1 MKKTILSS
9 LLAAALLLLTAQ
21 PMWAQSKNLN
31 RTGTKEA
38 KAQNA
43 ADEVK
48 WMTLD
53 EVQAAM
59 KKKPKKVWVDVYT
72 GWCGWCKVMDQ
83 KTFSNPNVI
92 KYVNDNFYM
101 VKVDAEQK
109 EDIRFLGKM
118 YAYQPERRVNA
129 FAIELLQGQLSYPS
143 GVFMEENFQNPQ
155 IVPGY
160 LDVPNFEMIIKY
172 LGEGAYKT
180 TKFED
185 WQQTFKGSWM

>member
-1 MKKTILSS
+1 MKKILTKS
-9 LLAAALLLLTAQ
+9 LLAAALFAFSAQ
-21 PMWAQSKNLN
+21 PLLAQSKNLN

-38 KAQNA
+38 KAQKSA
-43 ADEVK
+43 SEIQ
-48 WMTLD
+48 WLSLD
-53 EVQAAM
+53 DVQVAM

-83 KTFSNPNVI
+83 KTFSNPEVI
-92 KYVNDNFYM
+92 KYVNEHFYM

-109 EDIRFLGKM
+109 EDIRFMGKM
-118 YAYQPERRVNA
+118 YSYLPERRVNA
-129 FAIELLQGQLSYPS
+129 FAMELLQGQLSYPS

-160 LDVPNFEMIIKY
+160 LDVANFEMIIKY
-172 LGEGAYKT
+172 LGQGAYKN

-185 WQQTFKGSWM
+185 WQQSFKASWM

>member
-118 YAYQPERRVNA
+118 YPYQPERRVNA

>member
-1 MKKTILSS
+1 MKRIIQKS
-9 LLAAALLLLTAQ
+9 LLALTVLLFAAQ
-21 PMWAQSKNLN
+21 PMQAQSKKLN

-38 KAQNA
+38 RAEQ
-43 ADEVK
+43 ADASIH

-53 EVQAAM
+53 EVQTAM

-72 GWCGWCKVMDQ
+72 SWCGWCKVMDQ

-92 KYVNDNFYM
+92 KYLNENFYM

-109 EDIRFLGKM
+109 DEIRFRGKM
-118 YAYQPERRVNA
+118 YPYMPERRVNA

-160 LDVPNFEMIIKY
+160 LDVANFEMIIRY
-172 LGEGAYKT
+172 LGEGAYKS

-185 WQQTFKGSWM
+185 WQQSFKSSWM

>member
-1 MKKTILSS
+1 MKRSILKS
-9 LLAAALLLLTAQ
+9 LLAITFLLFTAH
-21 PMWAQSKNLN
+21 PLWAQSKNLS
-31 RTGTKEA
+31 RTNTKEA
-38 KAQNA
+38 KNNKAEEGIQ
-43 ADEVK
+43 
-48 WMTLD
+48 WMSLD

-72 GWCGWCKVMDQ
+72 SWCGWCKVMDQ

-92 KYVNDNFYM
+92 KYVNDHFYM

-109 EDIRFLGKM
+109 SEIRFLGKM
-118 YAYQPERRVNA
+118 YPYMPERRVNA

-143 GVFMEENFQNPQ
+143 GVFMEEHFQNPQ
-155 IVPGY
+155 VVPGY
-160 LDVPNFEMIIKY
+160 LDVANFEMIIKY

-185 WQQTFKGSWM
+185 WQQSFKASWM